1 MHNYILYLLTVL
13 IWGSTWI
20 AINYQLGEVAPQVS
34 IFYRFSLAALIMF
47 AYCRF
52 KKYNLTFKPSQHVY
66 LLLFGLFLFSGNY
79 YFLYQA
85 QTYINSAL
93 ASIVFSTLL
102 LFNIVNT
109 RIWFNTIIDKNVYIG
124 GGIGLLGI
132 VILFWPSINDTQLSQ
147 STVVGISL
155 GLIGVIFASFG
166 NMMSIKNVQQKIPLL
181 PATAWGMLYG
191 TVGMLVVII
200 IEGKSFTFVFNPYYI
215 GSLLYLSLFGSVL
228 AFACYL
234 TLLTRIGAHKASYA
248 NIMFPAVAVVIS
260 TLVEGFSWNL
270 YVVIGLILMLVG
282 NIMVLIKPSTKADNS
297 SLKYTVKGT
306 AK

>member
-1 MHNYILYLLTVL
+1 MHNSLLYLLTVL

-34 IFYRFSLAALIMF
+34 IFYRFAFAALIMF
-47 AYCRF
+47 GYCRF
-52 KKYNLTFKPSQHVY
+52 KKYNLTFRLTQHVY
-66 LLLFGLFLFSGNY
+66 LLLFGLCLFSGNY
-79 YFLYQA
+79 YFLYEA

-102 LFNIVNT
+102 LFNIINT

-124 GGIGLLGI
+124 GVIGLLGI
-132 VILFWPSINDTQLSQ
+132 VTLFWPSINDTQLSQ
-147 STVVGISL
+147 NTLLGITL

-191 TVGMLVVII
+191 TLGMLVVII
-200 IEGKSFTFVFNPYYI
+200 IEGKTFSFVLNPYYI
-215 GSLLYLSLFGSVL
+215 GSLLYLSLFGSVF
-228 AFACYL
+228 AFTCYL

-270 YVVIGLILMLVG
+270 YVVVGLTLMLIG
-282 NIMVLIKPSTKADNS
+282 NVMVLIKPPKKADNGS
-297 SLKYTVKGT
+297 FKYKVKGT
-306 AK
+306 AE